1 MSGDRQAAVVGRRPV
16 MEALKANRRRIHA
29 VLLRRGMEPSA
40 ARPIL
45 ELAKRRR
52 VPTRFVETEELDRL
66 AGGANHQGAA
76 ALAEKLRLDDFSA
89 LLETVERSDS
99 ALVAV
104 LDHLQDPRNLG
115 AVLRSADGAGVC
127 GAVLPTRR
135 AAGVTPTVVK
145 ASAGATESVPVAF
158 AVNIAD
164 AIRRL
169 QKAGAWVVGAAG
181 PNDSRAEPYDEFE
194 YPPKT
199 AFVIGHEGDG
209 LARLTAERCDTLVY
223 IPMLGQVESLNASV
237 AAGVLFY
244 EYVRQRKRSG
254 QS

>member
-1 MSGDRQAAVVGRRPV
+1 MNGTRQAAVIGRRPV
-16 MEALKANRRRIHA
+16 IEALKANRRRIHA
-29 VLLRRGMEPSA
+29 VLLRKGMKPSA
-40 ARPIL
+40 AKPIL

-52 VPTRFVETEELDRL
+52 VPTRFVETGELDRL
-66 AGGANHQGAA
+66 AEGANHQGAA

-89 LLETVERSDS
+89 MLETAARSDA

-127 GAVLPTRR
+127 GAVVPTRR

-145 ASAGATESVPVAF
+145 VSAGATESVPVAF

-169 QKAGAWVVGAAG
+169 QKAGFWVVGAAG
-181 PNDSRAEPYDEFE
+181 PNDERAVPYDEFE

-237 AAGVLFY
+237 AAGILFY
-244 EYVRQRKRSG
+244 EYVRQRKESG